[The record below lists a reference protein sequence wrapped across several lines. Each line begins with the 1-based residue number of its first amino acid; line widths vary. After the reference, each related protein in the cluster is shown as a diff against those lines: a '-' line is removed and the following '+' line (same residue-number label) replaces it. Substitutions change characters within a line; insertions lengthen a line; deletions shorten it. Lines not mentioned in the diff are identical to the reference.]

1 MGALAVHDPLLFSV
15 LALPF
20 GGMANWAVGFLT
32 TAAIFAILALA
43 LNLQWG
49 YTGVFNF
56 GIAAFMMVGAY
67 TSALLTVG
75 KPGDYSSYILGF
87 GWPVWAGWL
96 GALVAGGVFAL
107 LLGLPT
113 LRLRGDFLAIATI
126 SAAAI
131 LRSVAF
137 SADGFVNR
145 SIGLNGLSQPLSGL
159 APTPSDYR
167 WVLFAL
173 VVAMLVLVYLVL
185 VAVSASPWGRVLRAI
200 RENEEAA
207 RASGKDTVRFRME
220 AFVLGGALMALAG
233 AIWAHRNGTIEPNSF
248 SDLFGTFIVWAM
260 LIVGGSGNHRGAVL
274 GALVVGLIWFGL
286 PLIQQNLPAAIG
298 SDIFP
303 LREFVVGLLVVLFL
317 LRLPRGI
324 MPEEA
329 RVSRFAPVPPNEA
342 GHPLVRLVH
351 ALRR

>member
-1 MGALAVHDPLLFSV
+1 M
-15 LALPF
+15 F
-20 GGMANWAVGFLT
+20 GGMIDWGVGFLT
-32 TAAIFAILALA
+32 TAAIFGILALA
-43 LNLQWG
+43 LDLQWG

-67 TSALLTVG
+67 TSALLTVDR
-75 KPGDYSSYILGF
+75 PGEYSSYILGL

-96 GALVAGGVFAL
+96 GAVVAGAVFAL

-131 LRSVAF
+131 LRSVAIA
-137 SADGFVNR
+137 SHGLVNR
-145 SIGLNGLSQPLSGL
+145 SIGLNGVPQPLSGL
-159 APTPSDYR
+159 VGDPGNYQ

-173 VVAMLVLVYLVL
+173 VIAMLVGVYALL
-185 VAVSASPWGRVLRAI
+185 VAVTQSPWGRVLRAI
-200 RENEEAA
+200 RENEDAA

-233 AIWAHRNGTIEPNSF
+233 AIWAHRNGTIAPDSF

-274 GALVVGLIWFGL
+274 GAIVVGLIWFGL
-286 PLIQQNLPAAIG
+286 PLIQQNLPQAIG

-324 MPEEA
+324 VPEEA
-329 RVSRFAPVPPNEA
+329 RVSRFAPAPPGEDV
-342 GHPLVRLVH
+342 HPL
-351 ALRR
+351 LRMARAFRR